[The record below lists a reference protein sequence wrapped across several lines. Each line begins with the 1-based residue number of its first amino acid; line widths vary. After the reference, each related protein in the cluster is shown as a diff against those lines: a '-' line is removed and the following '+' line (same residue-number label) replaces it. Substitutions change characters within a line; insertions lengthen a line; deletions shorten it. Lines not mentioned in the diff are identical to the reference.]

1 MNQTWENCE
10 KPNFEPNFGPF
21 GPNFGPSIF
30 LWILTLLLASNGS
43 KLSFYPISK
52 KKLMNK
58 AL

>member
-10 KPNFEPNFGPF
+10 KPNFEPNFGPW
-21 GPNFGPSIF
+21 IF
-30 LWILTLLLASNGS
+30 MWILTLLLASNGS